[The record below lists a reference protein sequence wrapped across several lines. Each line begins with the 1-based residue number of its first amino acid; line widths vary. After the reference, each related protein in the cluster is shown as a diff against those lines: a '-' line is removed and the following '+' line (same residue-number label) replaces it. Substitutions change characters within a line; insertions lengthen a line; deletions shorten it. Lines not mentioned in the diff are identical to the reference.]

1 MSRAIIR
8 SRAIKQKHTSIV
20 GMGWDGM
27 DAHAPDIVVIMRT
40 RHGVVVGAGAP
51 RCCGDGGG
59 SGAGRGRC
67 VAVAGHRDAAR
78 RRAMAACRCPSSTRC
93 TSILMRDR
101 NTLAR
106 TCGPCDRYAG
116 CCAGGGSWRIHRGAP
131 APPYGLQPPLEAM
144 PVTWIRHWVEVQ
156 MEVAAALAGGG
167 AGGAATAPPHENGT
181 QPAGQRDGNGAD

>member
-1 MSRAIIR
+1 MYEQSHHQ
-8 SRAIKQKHTSIV
+8 KQSNQAKTHEHRRDGMGWD

-51 RCCGDGGG
+51 RCYGDGGE
-59 SGAGRGRC
+59 SGAGRGRR

-106 TCGPCDRYAG
+106 TCGPCSDRYAG

-131 APPYGLQPPLEAM
+131 APPPTGCNL
-144 PVTWIRHWVEVQ
+144 HWK
-156 MEVAAALAGGG
+156 LCL
-167 AGGAATAPPHENGT
+167 
-181 QPAGQRDGNGAD
+181 

>member
-59 SGAGRGRC
+59 SGAGRGRR

-131 APPYGLQPPLEAM
+131 APPLRAATSIGTRGARGGESEGRRRRRGKRRLQPPLC
-144 PVTWIRHWVEVQ
+144 
-156 MEVAAALAGGG
+156 L
-167 AGGAATAPPHENGT
+167 
-181 QPAGQRDGNGAD
+181 

>member
-1 MSRAIIR
+1 
-8 SRAIKQKHTSIV
+8 
-20 GMGWDGM
+20 MGWDGM

-78 RRAMAACRCPSSTRC
+78 RRAMAACHCPSSTRC

-106 TCGPCDRYAG
+106 TCGPCSDRYAG

-131 APPYGLQPPLEAM
+131 APPLRAATSIGSYACDLDPPL
-144 PVTWIRHWVEVQ
+144 
-156 MEVAAALAGGG
+156 GGG
-167 AGGAATAPPHENGT
+167 ADGGCRRVGRRRGRRGGHSTTARERYR
-181 QPAGQRDGNGAD
+181 ASRLARRQRR

>member
-1 MSRAIIR
+1 MSRVIIR

-116 CCAGGGSWRIHRGAP
+116 CCAGGGADGGCRRVGRRRGRRGGHSTTARERYRASRP
-131 APPYGLQPPLEAM
+131 A
-144 PVTWIRHWVEVQ
+144 
-156 MEVAAALAGGG
+156 
-167 AGGAATAPPHENGT
+167 
-181 QPAGQRDGNGAD
+181 QRQRR